1 MLVAVR
7 NQAVDNRTRIFPFGK
22 GLFHEFLAFVGQAEI
37 FSPAAVGKF
46 SVVRS
51 DVPQRFKAFQR
62 AVQSRLLDGI
72 QAARFA
78 FDFA

>member
-22 GLFHEFLAFVGQAEI
+22 GLFHEFLAFVGQEVGDLEI
-37 FSPAAVGKF
+37 FSSAAVGKF

-51 DVPQRFKAFQR
+51 DVPQRFKAF
-62 AVQSRLLDGI
+62 
-72 QAARFA
+72 
-78 FDFA
+78 